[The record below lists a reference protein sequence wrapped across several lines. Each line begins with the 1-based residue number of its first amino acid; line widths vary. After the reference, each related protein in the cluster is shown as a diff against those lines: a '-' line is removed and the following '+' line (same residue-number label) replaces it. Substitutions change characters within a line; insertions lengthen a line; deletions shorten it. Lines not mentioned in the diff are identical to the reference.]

1 MEGLLRKDSLAAS
14 RTGFPATHI
23 PDTAG
28 AAPIE
33 RCIAGIVA
41 VVAAH
46 QDKIGECHCQLE
58 PLPPNTP
65 LTSVNRTD
73 SEAAVRMGFVRKH
86 PDAAAAEPVETRRG
100 TRTAAASVVAMVVA
114 VVLQGRHPS
123 C

>member
-28 AAPIE
+28 VAPIE

-46 QDKIGECHCQLE
+46 QDKIGYCHCQLE
-58 PLPPNTP
+58 PWPPNTP
-65 LTSVNRTD
+65 PTSVSRTD
-73 SEAAVRMGFVRKH
+73 YGAAVHMGFVRKY
-86 PDAAAAEPVETRRG
+86 PDAAAEPVETR
-100 TRTAAASVVAMVVA
+100 TAAASVVVMVVA